1 MLTAFL
7 AALPI
12 ALGTVLATLPL
23 VSVPVILAAR
33 PDRTAHLSFLAGWAV
48 GIAGLGVAV
57 ILLSD
62 LSVPGDGPPALWM
75 VWVRLLLGIA
85 LIALAIRKWSRR
97 TARVEDE
104 MPGWMRAFET
114 MGAARTFGLG
124 ILLVVANPKNAVLV
138 ASGALT
144 IAASTYAPAAQLGAL
159 AGFTLLAS
167 LGVASPL
174 VVLLAMG
181 KRAEGVLAKMK
192 LWMARHSA
200 TIVTVVLLVLGV
212 VVVWNAAADL

>member
-7 AALPI
+7 DALPI

-23 VSVPVILAAR
+23 VGVPLVLATR
-33 PDRTAHLSFLAGWAV
+33 PDRTAHLAFLAGWTA

-62 LSVPGDGPPALWM
+62 LSGPGDGPPAPWM
-75 VWVRLLLGIA
+75 VWVRLLLGIT
-85 LIALAIRKWSRR
+85 LIVLAIRKWSRR
-97 TARVEDE
+97 MEGNKDE
-104 MPGWMRAFET
+104 IPGWMRAFET

-124 ILLVVANPKNAVLV
+124 VLLVVANPKNAVVV

-144 IAASTYAPAAQLGAL
+144 IAAATYGPAAQLGAL
-159 AGFTLLAS
+159 AGFTLVAS

-174 VVLLAMG
+174 VVMLALG
-181 KRAEGVLAKMK
+181 ERAEGVLASMK
-192 LWMARHSA
+192 ASMARHSA
-200 TIVTVVLLVLGV
+200 TMVSVVLLVLGFV
-212 VVVWNAAADL
+212 VMWNAVADL

>member
-7 AALPI
+7 DALPI

-23 VSVPVILAAR
+23 VGVPLILATR
-33 PDRTAHLSFLAGWAV
+33 PDRTAHLGFLAGWAG

-57 ILLSD
+57 IALSD
-62 LSVPGDGPPALWM
+62 LSVPGDGPPARWM
-75 VWVRLLLGIA
+75 VWMRLLLGIA

-97 TARVEDE
+97 NALAEDE
-104 MPGWMRAFET
+104 MPGWMRVFET

-144 IAASTYAPAAQLGAL
+144 IAAATYAPAAQLGAL
-159 AGFTLLAS
+159 AGFTLVAS

-174 VVLLAMG
+174 VVTLAMG

-192 LWMARHSA
+192 ASMARHSA
-200 TIVTVVLLVLGV
+200 TIVSVVLLVLGA
-212 VVVWNAAADL
+212 VVVWNAGADL